1 MHCVVDTVMGAAN
14 QAGVT
19 IPFQWCYMW
28 EQYFE
33 LGKKLASQTL
43 NAAQVVAG
51 LIATTEKYFPNFTNP
66 YLTPASAG

>member
-14 QAGVT
+14 QTGVS

-28 EQYFE
+28 EQYYD
-33 LGKKLASQTL
+33 LGKKLAWQTP

-51 LIATTEKYFPNFTNP
+51 LIEKTMRNFVNFSTRI
-66 YLTPASAG
+66 